1 MFKFGSLFSW
11 PAVPSQSGGKWLSNG
26 EMGAKGGKGAGVGTR
41 VGRAV
46 GYVSGVAAYG
56 PVDNILGDIPQ
67 RPLDVQVVGT
77 GNHIASQILH
87 ITFEVWLWNAHTH
100 VPGYQRSRKIS
111 ESALAREPAQL
122 GFCRFPRCEICCFLL
137 RLTWP
142 RHCHNRVV
150 ITKVK
155 VDPASVGL
163 LACCSFQ
170 LSITRI
176 LLGLVRTRRARETG
190 KRQCASSPDASTTTI
205 KLQISKAILS
215 LLPVK
220 LPKTLP

>member
-56 PVDNILGDIPQ
+56 PVDNILGDISQ

-87 ITFEVWLWNAHTH
+87 ITFEVWLWNARTHTH
-100 VPGYQRSRKIS
+100 QATSEAGRSPSRRLH
-111 ESALAREPAQL
+111 EN
-122 GFCRFPRCEICCFLL
+122 LL
-137 RLTWP
+137 NW
-142 RHCHNRVV
+142 
-150 ITKVK
+150 
-155 VDPASVGL
+155 ASVVFRG
-163 LACCSFQ
+163 
-170 LSITRI
+170 
-176 LLGLVRTRRARETG
+176 VRFA
-190 KRQCASSPDASTTTI
+190 ASCYA
-205 KLQISKAILS
+205 
-215 LLPVK
+215 
-220 LPKTLP
+220 